1 MIAGVMDLLL
11 PFLLLALVAMLGYQT
26 YRQSK
31 RMKQQREAVSSL
43 APGTRVMLSNG
54 FVATVVSVAD
64 TTLDVELAPGV
75 VATVVKQA
83 YGQTLPPETEETAAP
98 LAAEDERPLAGEPD
112 VADPAD
118 AGPPTHRVVRDDADR
133 PSDELGAPGPVAG
146 TRPDPADDPRRTDS

>member
-1 MIAGVMDLLL
+1 MDLLL
-11 PFLLLALVAMLGYQT
+11 PVLLLALVAMLGYQT

-83 YGQTLPPETEETAAP
+83 YGRTLTEETEETATP
-98 LAAEDERPLAGEPD
+98 LETEDESPLVGAPD

-118 AGPPTHRVVRDDADR
+118 TEPPTHRVVRDDAGR
-133 PSDELGAPGPVAG
+133 PSDEASAPGATPG
-146 TRPDPADDPRRTDS
+146 TRADPADDPRRTDS